1 MKHGLL
7 LSGVAAVVLLANGA
21 HAQAPMQITPPAA
34 RTAASVPSKPAKK
47 PVLAKPA
54 VAKPAVAKPALKKS
68 IEPKAA
74 KSVPSPTPPMPSAF
88 APEQIPAAPFAAPG
102 DAKARKHPRLAINE
116 AGDILIPMKEGAIGA
131 DHIVAEVGELLI
143 GSAKGRSAD
152 DDITLFKSLGL
163 AIEDLACAH
172 FLHHEAHKS
181 RKGSW
186 VEF

>member
-116 AGDILIPMKEGAIGA
+116 AGEVLMVWTEGTSFQKGGSLAWQLYDSNRNPIAAKPGQAPGLPVWSLPAAFATREGDFVILY
-131 DHIVAEVGELLI
+131 
-143 GSAKGRSAD
+143 
-152 DDITLFKSLGL
+152 
-163 AIEDLACAH
+163 
-172 FLHHEAHKS
+172 
-181 RKGSW
+181 
-186 VEF
+186 